1 VRLRRRFDAEGEDM
15 PGVARTELVADASQ
29 DGGDEELPCVRC
41 QSPLMFVAER
51 DFREGS
57 GGWEL
62 AFGRLGPLFENSTR
76 MEVWACQSCGHVEFF
91 LPGVGE

>member
-1 VRLRRRFDAEGEDM
+1 MPTGRRIDGRRRRVPNLPNVSEPANAREGGTED
-15 PGVARTELVADASQ
+15 
-29 DGGDEELPCVRC
+29 ELPCARC
-41 QSPLMFVAER
+41 DTPLVFVAER

-62 AFGRLGPLFENSTR
+62 AFGRLGALFGNSTR
-76 MEVWACQSCGHVEFF
+76 LEVWACPTCGHVEFF

>member
-1 VRLRRRFDAEGEDM
+1 MAQPGEDE
-15 PGVARTELVADASQ
+15 R
-29 DGGDEELPCVRC
+29 DEELPCVRC
-41 QSPLMFVAER
+41 QTPLVFVAER
-51 DFREGS
+51 NFREGT

-76 MEVWACQSCGHVEFF
+76 MEVWVCQSCGHVELF